1 MAFQTGTRVD
11 PRLGALDFSGFTN
24 AANIQAK
31 ALSNLGATVSEA
43 ITDYKEKKEQKI
55 LDDRA
60 DKFLVS
66 TSEGE
71 TQLGNALRGLGII
84 DKETARVARRSLG
97 DNFYPALQ
105 TIMESNQT
113 DFSKAQDLESPTE
126 FLLPPDENNPA
137 GTIVFG
143 GTSKQGS
150 LAGRPVYS
158 PGPGEPFR
166 MVPPGTTPYDA
177 TLRNNIEKNLQGS
190 LESIAKEQD
199 NIRALKDYYDTRSK
213 TPQGI
218 EFLVSDILG
227 KAKTA
232 FGQELNREQLLTQ
245 IGRGQF
251 QGLLGRIRL
260 DILGGGVLTEN
271 DAKRLE
277 QALGR
282 YGATSNPEVVR
293 EVIGTIISSKKSK
306 EKQAFDSYERNVR
319 RDPSIFSIYKDNP
332 YTPIDISSVLGNEET
347 NESSSSVSNPSL
359 SLSEQAKLEK
369 ARRAKIK

>member
-1 MAFQTGTRVD
+1 MAFQTGTRVN

-31 ALSNLGATVSEA
+31 ALSNLGATVSKA

-105 TIMESNQT
+105 TIMKSNQT

-166 MVPPGTTPYDA
+166 MVPPG
-177 TLRNNIEKNLQGS
+177 S
-190 LESIAKEQD
+190 
-199 NIRALKDYYDTRSK
+199 
-213 TPQGI
+213 
-218 EFLVSDILG
+218 
-227 KAKTA
+227 
-232 FGQELNREQLLTQ
+232 
-245 IGRGQF
+245 
-251 QGLLGRIRL
+251 
-260 DILGGGVLTEN
+260 
-271 DAKRLE
+271 
-277 QALGR
+277 
-282 YGATSNPEVVR
+282 
-293 EVIGTIISSKKSK
+293 
-306 EKQAFDSYERNVR
+306 
-319 RDPSIFSIYKDNP
+319 
-332 YTPIDISSVLGNEET
+332 
-347 NESSSSVSNPSL
+347 
-359 SLSEQAKLEK
+359 
-369 ARRAKIK
+369 